1 MELLLL
7 LLSWSKTECVTLP
20 HKEVNS
26 KLLKKYWLVFDL
38 SVTFAGGRKNGI
50 KKYEHMVL

>member
-1 MELLLL
+1 MCNVTTQSSEF
-7 LLSWSKTECVTLP
+7 KTIEKILIR
-20 HKEVNS
+20 
-26 KLLKKYWLVFDL
+26 VFDL

>member
-7 LLSWSKTECVTLP
+7 LLSWSKTECVMLP